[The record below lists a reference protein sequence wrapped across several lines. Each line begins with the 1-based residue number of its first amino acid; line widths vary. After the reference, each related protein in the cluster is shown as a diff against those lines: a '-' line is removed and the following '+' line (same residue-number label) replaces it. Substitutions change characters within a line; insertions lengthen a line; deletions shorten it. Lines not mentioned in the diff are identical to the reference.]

1 MADKTTVVP
10 STQSVP
16 ASRAKNRAMFWK
28 MILLAGVRRPSQSL
42 MAVLCATMG
51 AGTLLCLAMICLVV
65 PAQMNDELRSYGA
78 NLIVTASGGFDA
90 ATADGVVDAVRA
102 AAPTDFAAYRYES
115 ARINSAPYTLAGIE
129 AQDVRA
135 INRHW
140 SVEGDWP
147 STGNVMMGRDV
158 AEGLGVKV
166 GSTVTIG
173 LRDEGPDAVLRN
185 GRRSTDI
192 LSTDGTPVRV
202 GGIVDTGGAEDS
214 LVYMS
219 SGDMERLAGVRGA
232 DVLEFSSHGTQE
244 ELTAL
249 AESLQ
254 VTGAR
259 GAVRYQAHQVTRMT
273 ASNARIITMLRML
286 FVIVSVVA
294 LALTLVGV
302 STTMSSIV
310 SRRRAEIGL
319 RRALGATSRS
329 IAGEFLMESAVY
341 GVVGGVIGCAIGYGI
356 AYALCVQA
364 FDRRVAFNCWLAAL
378 CVLASAALAVIASIG
393 PVRRATR
400 IDPAVVL
407 REE

>member
-1 MADKTTVVP
+1 MADKTTVPV
-10 STQSVP
+10 VHP
-16 ASRAKNRAMFWK
+16 APAARAKNRAMFWK
-28 MILLAGVRRPSQSL
+28 MILLAGVRRRSQAL
-42 MAVLCATMG
+42 MAVLCATIG
-51 AGTLLCLAMICLVV
+51 AGTLLCLATICLVV
-65 PAQMNDELRSYGA
+65 PAQMNEELRSYGA
-78 NLIVTASGGFDA
+78 NLIVTANDGFDA
-90 ATADGVVDAVRA
+90 ETADDVTDAVRA
-102 AAPTDFAAYRYES
+102 VAPAQSASYRYES

-129 AQDVRA
+129 TQEVRA

-140 SVEGDWP
+140 NVEGDWP
-147 STGNVMMGRDV
+147 TGGNVMMGRDV
-158 AEGLGVKV
+158 AEGLGVKI

-173 LRDEGPDAVLRN
+173 LRDDRADATLRN

-192 LSTDGTPVRV
+192 LSDDGTPMRV

-219 SGDMERLAGVRGA
+219 ASDMERLAGARGA
-232 DVLEFSSHGTQE
+232 DVLEFASQGAPD

-254 VTGAR
+254 AAGTR
-259 GAVRYQAHQVTRMT
+259 GAVHYRAHQVTRMT
-273 ASNARIITMLRML
+273 SSNARIITMLRML
-286 FVIVSVVA
+286 FGVVSIVA

-310 SRRRAEIGL
+310 SRRRSEIGL

-329 IAGEFLMESAVY
+329 IAGEFLVESAVY
-341 GVVGGVIGCAIGYGI
+341 GVAGGVIGCAIGYGI
-356 AYALCVQA
+356 AYALCAQV
-364 FDRRVAFNCWLAAL
+364 FDRRVGFSWWLAAL
-378 CVLASAALAVIASIG
+378 CVLVSVALAVIASIG

>member
-1 MADKTTVVP
+1 MADKTTVPAVRP
-10 STQSVP
+10 VP
-16 ASRAKNRAMFWK
+16 AARAKNRVMFWK
-28 MILLAGVRRPSQSL
+28 MILLAGVRRRSQAL
-42 MAVLCATMG
+42 MAVLCATIG
-51 AGTLLCLAMICLVV
+51 AGTLLCLATICLVV
-65 PAQMNDELRSYGA
+65 PAQMNEELRSYGA
-78 NLIVTASGGFDA
+78 NLIVTANGGFDA
-90 ATADGVVDAVRA
+90 ETADEVTDAVEA
-102 AAPTDFAAYRYES
+102 VAPAQSASYRYES
-115 ARINSAPYTLAGIE
+115 VRINSAPYTLAGIE
-129 AQDVRA
+129 TQDVRA

-147 STGNVMMGRDV
+147 ANGNVMMGRDV
-158 AEGLGVKV
+158 AEGLGVKI
-166 GSTVTIG
+166 GSTITIG
-173 LRDEGPDAVLRN
+173 LRDERADAALRN

-192 LSTDGTPVRV
+192 LSDDGTPMRV

-219 SGDMERLAGVRGA
+219 AGDMERLAGARGA
-232 DVLEFSSHGTQE
+232 DVLEFASQGAPD

-249 AESLQ
+249 AETLQ
-254 VTGAR
+254 TTGAR

-273 ASNARIITMLRML
+273 SSNARIITMLRTL
-286 FVIVSVVA
+286 FGVVSIVA

-310 SRRRAEIGL
+310 ARRRAEIGL

-329 IAGEFLMESAVY
+329 IAGEFLVESAVY
-341 GVVGGVIGCAIGYGI
+341 GVVGGAIGCAAGYGI
-356 AYALCVQA
+356 AYALCAQV
-364 FDRRVAFNCWLAAL
+364 FDRRVGFSWWLAAL
-378 CVLASAALAVIASIG
+378 CVLVSVALAVVASIG